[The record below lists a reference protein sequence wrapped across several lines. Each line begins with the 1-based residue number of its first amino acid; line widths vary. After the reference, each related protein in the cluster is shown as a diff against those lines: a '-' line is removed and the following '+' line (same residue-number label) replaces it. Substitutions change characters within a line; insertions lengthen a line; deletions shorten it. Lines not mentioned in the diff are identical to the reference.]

1 MSGPGTRTRRTAS
14 YAAIWTLMSTVTAG
28 MAQPLAAQSA
38 AICATP
44 ATAPSARAPMWTA
57 WGHNGRNTRF
67 VSAPG
72 TLRASEVPRLRLAW
86 AYSLGQVTNA
96 RSQPAVVGDVIYVAS
111 ESGELVALDTRS
123 GCRHWTY
130 KAGGPLR
137 SAVVV
142 STAPNGSA
150 QAVLVGDTR
159 GTVHAVNAQTG
170 EGVWKTR
177 VDPHFAA
184 VITGAPQ
191 LYRGTLYVPVSSYE
205 SVMTLQPGYVCCTF
219 RGSVVALDA
228 SSGAKQWQTYT
239 IADSSR
245 ENGRTANGTARK
257 GPSGAAVWSTPTVD
271 SLRDRLYIGT
281 GNNYTDPATTASD
294 AILALDRTTGR
305 ILWSRQFSP
314 NDAYNSACD
323 VPGANGCPS
332 ARGPDADFG
341 QPPMLVDLG
350 GGRRALVAGQK
361 SGEVH
366 AIDPDRDGA
375 LLWTVRTDSGGKLG
389 GPHWGSAA
397 DARTAYVAIG
407 GEQMTGVVDTTTK
420 EGYRVVPDARKGGGL
435 LALDLTSGKTRW
447 HAPAPVCGTRAPCSP
462 AQSAAV
468 TAIDG
473 AVFSGALDGHLRAYD
488 ATNGTVLWDYD
499 TAREFDAVNGG
510 KAKGGAI
517 DVAGTVVAGK
527 MIFVNS
533 GYAVFGGM
541 PGNVLLAFVVDGVT
555 GRGSPTRFGR

>member
-1 MSGPGTRTRRTAS
+1 MSRRRSQAGRPATRTSAWAS
-14 YAAIWTLMSTVTAG
+14 VTTIAILATLAAR
-28 MAQPLAAQSA
+28 PLAAQSFE
-38 AICATP
+38 CATP
-44 ATAPSARAPMWTA
+44 VTGRASGASSWTA
-57 WGHNGRNTRF
+57 WGLDGRNTRF
-67 VSAPG
+67 ASAPG
-72 TLRASEVPRLRLAW
+72 TLSAAEVPRLRLAW
-86 AYSLGQVTNA
+86 AYSLGPVTNA

-111 ESGELVALDTRS
+111 ESGELAALDTRS

-137 SAVVV
+137 SGVVA
-142 STAPNGSA
+142 SIAPNGSA
-150 QAVLVGDTR
+150 EVIFVGDTR
-159 GTVHAVNAQTG
+159 GSVHAVNARTG
-170 EGVWKTR
+170 EGVWKVR

-184 VITGAPQ
+184 VVTGAPQ

-219 RGSVVALDA
+219 RGSVVALEA
-228 SSGAKQWQTYT
+228 TSGSKLWQTYT

-271 SLRDRLYIGT
+271 SLRDRLYVGT
-281 GNNYTDPATTASD
+281 GNNYTDPATKGSD

-323 VPGANGCPS
+323 IPGANGCPS

-341 QPPMLVDLG
+341 QPPMLVELG

-420 EGYRVVPDARKGGGL
+420 EGYRIVPDALKGGGL
-435 LALDLTSGKTRW
+435 LALDLSTGKVRW
-447 HAPAPVCGTRAPCSP
+447 RAPAPVCGTRAPCSP

-473 AVFSGALDGHLRAYD
+473 AVFSGALDGHVRAYD
-488 ATNGTVLWDYD
+488 AKSGKVLWDYD
-499 TAREFDAVNGG
+499 TFREFAAVNGG
-510 KAKGGAI
+510 KARGGAI
-517 DVAGTVVAGK
+517 DVAGAVVAGK
-527 MIFVNS
+527 MVFVNS
-533 GYAVFGGM
+533 GYATFGGM
-541 PGNVLLAFVVDGVT
+541 PGNVLLAFIVDG
-555 GRGSPTRFGR
+555 RE